1 MKKILTFLLALFL
14 VMGFMETKALA
25 ADTEM
30 RGAWISTIYNLD
42 WPKTKNNPEKQKQEF
57 ISLLDKLKSVGI
69 NTVIVQVRPKGDAL
83 YPSSINPWSEVLTG
97 TQGKD
102 PGYDPLA
109 FMITEAH
116 NRGMEFHAWFNPFR
130 ITTSG
135 TNINA
140 LAANHPARL
149 HPDWVV
155 SDGNALYYN
164 PGVAAARQHVVDSV
178 KEVVQNYAVD
188 AVQFDDY
195 FYKGNFDDQETY
207 ENSGSS
213 YNKENWR
220 RANVNY
226 LVEAVYNAVKSTKPS
241 VEFGISPRGIYK
253 NSESGTSGAQS
264 YYDDYADTKLWIQ
277 KGWVDYI
284 TPQVY
289 WTFDNSAAPYGTLV
303 KWWSDL
309 VQKSNLE
316 SGKNVKLYI
325 GQAPYKNS
333 MEYPKDAVENEI
345 IKQVEFNRNYS
356 TVKGSMFFS
365 TRDIFSSMIVENSL
379 RSLYTDKSIYSK
391 LMGNTRYETSVEVSK
406 NGWSKADTV
415 LLVNG
420 YANADGLTASPLAAA
435 YNAPILLTEQGKLSE
450 GAKAEIKRLNP
461 SKVILIGGTTVLSD
475 NLISQV
481 KGVNSNISVERL
493 GGLTRYE
500 TSLYIAKRLDTII
513 DVSKAYVCY
522 GYGEADALSI
532 SAKAGT
538 EKAPIILAEKNK
550 VPASTL
556 SWLKGEALQ
565 TAHFIGGET
574 VLYSNVISEINK
586 ITTKNVSGNRV
597 AGANRFDTNAAVINK
612 FYPETVQPAFIA
624 AKGLVLADALTAG
637 PFGAKLNSPIVLI
650 SSELTGNQRAILNAK
665 SSSYLYEI
673 GGGINASAIEDLKNR
688 IK

>member
-25 ADTEM
+25 ADREM
-30 RGAWISTIYNLD
+30 RGAWITTVYNKD
-42 WPKTKNNPEKQKQEF
+42 WPSIKNNPEKQKEEF
-57 ISLLDKLKSVGI
+57 ITILDKLQDLGI

-109 FMITEAH
+109 FMISETH
-116 NRGMEFHAWFNPFR
+116 KRGMEFHAWFNPYR

-135 TNINA
+135 TDTSK
-140 LAANHPARL
+140 LSSNHPAVKNPNL
-149 HPDWVV
+149 ILKN
-155 SDGNALYYN
+155 SEALYYN
-164 PGVAAARQHVVDSV
+164 PGLPEVRKHIVDTV
-178 KEVVQNYAVD
+178 KEVVTKYDVD
-188 AVQFDDY
+188 AIHFDDY
-195 FYKGNFDDQETY
+195 FYKVAEKDDDTY
-207 ENSGSS
+207 ENSKSTLS
-213 YNKENWR
+213 EADWR
-220 RANVNY
+220 RENINLMVQ
-226 LVEAVYNAVKSTKPS
+226 EVKAAIKSIKPS

-253 NSESGTSGAQS
+253 NSESGTSGAES
-264 YYDDYADTKLWIQ
+264 YSQDYADSVKWI
-277 KGWVDYI
+277 KSNWIDYI
-284 TPQVY
+284 TPQLY
-289 WTFDNSAAPYGTLV
+289 WRFDNSAAPYGKLV
-303 KWWSDL
+303 DWWSQQVKGTD
-309 VQKSNLE
+309 
-316 SGKNVKLYI
+316 VKLYI
-325 GQAPYKNS
+325 GQGVYKDGSGSNS
-333 MEYPKDAVENEI
+333 ENVVAEI
-345 IKQVEFNRNYS
+345 EKQIKYNRNNS
-356 TVKGSMFFS
+356 EVKGSMYYTTDNLMNNS
-365 TRDIFSSMIVENSL
+365 TLQASL
-379 RSLYTDKSIYSK
+379 KRLNALQHTK
-391 LMGNTRYETSVEVSK
+391 LIGNTRYETSVEVSK

-597 AGANRFDTNAAVINK
+597 AGANRFDTNAAVMNK